1 MLYLMKT
8 ILKFVLCFNHQ
19 VVDWTRYNSNYLA
32 IFIKSWVFFYSIYI
46 IYRYTT
52 STVVLQEE
60 AGMVQNEHSANYS
73 IINNLKTKVFEGDWE
88 AVETLLKENCNK
100 E

>member
-1 MLYLMKT
+1 
-8 ILKFVLCFNHQ
+8 
-19 VVDWTRYNSNYLA
+19 
-32 IFIKSWVFFYSIYI
+32 
-46 IYRYTT
+46 
-52 STVVLQEE
+52 
-60 AGMVQNEHSANYS
+60 MVQNEHSANYS